1 MTVKPITVLLN
12 AAKDGDSSAMDQVY
26 SAAYQEL
33 KKLALAHRRRWRGNN
48 TLNATALISEVFI
61 KLAGDKEPD
70 FANRT
75 HFFATAS
82 RAMRQV
88 LVNYAEQQRAT
99 KRGGDAVRITLDEE
113 KLAGDTTVEELLDL
127 HETVARLETENPR
140 RCQIVECRIFG
151 GMTID
156 EVAEALVDLAGNR
169 KARVAGRVGTHLP
182 GAGKELSRIDPG
194 FCMTVYSALLERME
208 SDAWTNRL
216 RNGRSKYFSRPVVL
230 SRWRVTSS

>member
-1 MTVKPITVLLN
+1 MTDRCYTWAAKREFSNPHSNTAPMTVKPITVLLN

-33 KKLALAHRRRWRGNN
+33 KKLALAHRRRWRGNS
-48 TLNATALISEVFI
+48 TLNATALIGEVFI

-88 LVNYAEQQRAT
+88 LVNYAQQQRAT

-127 HETVARLETENPR
+127 HELLTSMEAENPR

-151 GMTID
+151 GMTVE
-156 EVAEALVDLAGNR
+156 EVAEALSISPATVKREWQVAS
-169 KARVAGRVGTHLP
+169 ARIFM
-182 GAGKELSRIDPG
+182 EL
-194 FCMTVYSALLERME
+194 EK
-208 SDAWTNRL
+208 N
-216 RNGRSKYFSRPVVL
+216 
-230 SRWRVTSS
+230 

>member
-1 MTVKPITVLLN
+1 MHLDQARQTGRVLAGDILAPQASDIPSTLSNFAPMTIKPITVLLS
-12 AAKDGDSSAMDQVY
+12 AARDGDASAMDQVY
-26 SAAYQEL
+26 SAAYEEL
-33 KKLALAHRRRWRGNN
+33 RKLAQSHRRRWRGNN

-70 FANRT
+70 FASRT

-88 LVNYAEQQRAT
+88 LVNYAEQQGAA

-113 KLAGDTTVEELLDL
+113 KLAGDTTIDELLDL
-127 HETVARLETENPR
+127 HEMLLRLETENPR

-156 EVAEALVDLAGNR
+156 EVAEALSISPATVKREWQVAS
-169 KARVAGRVGTHLP
+169 ARIFL
-182 GAGKELSRIDPG
+182 ELKK
-194 FCMTVYSALLERME
+194 
-208 SDAWTNRL
+208 N
-216 RNGRSKYFSRPVVL
+216 
-230 SRWRVTSS
+230 